1 MEKNKRDKV
10 NNNKVNNK
18 IRFENEEE
26 GPIQIV
32 LNKKEEIMEE
42 KPLVEESKGENVKE
56 ESVKEDGVKEED
68 IEPNLNTSTTPT
80 PTTTTPPPTTTPT
93 TEEITPLEKVTAF
106 VTALVK
112 AITDGLIKA
121 FVWITEIFKR
131 RRRENEERGEEDRE
145 EEIREE
151 NV

>member
-1 MEKNKRDKV
+1 MEKNKV

-42 KPLVEESKGENVKE
+42 KPLVEESKGESVTEE
-56 ESVKEDGVKEED
+56 ESKVKEED
-68 IEPNLNTSTTPT
+68 TEPNLNTTP
-80 PTTTTPPPTTTPT
+80 PTTTHNTTTHNTTIPPTPT

-131 RRRENEERGEEDRE
+131 RRRENEERGVEERE